1 MNIQTRKIEEGKEF
15 KREDLLELKNID
27 AIVESYGIPA
37 EGEYKDYFFEIDE
50 KYVVTI
56 IGKLKGEKPNIEKEV
71 LTGIVSAGEKV
82 QIRITASITE
92 GKIET
97 IEAINGAVLKED
109 ISETEKI
116 FEVSENGI
124 YYFKTVAD
132 NKRSNVIDVEIG
144 NIKERPRITVY
155 DETKSGFTI
164 SVENEYTEGLV
175 KEYKYYVGGELK
187 SSGTTENKYIVTG
200 LSCSTEYTN
209 IYVEVYFEEGKL
221 TSEVATARTS
231 IVTIDMLETGEYIK
245 YDSGSK
251 GIITCRVLYP
261 KSSSY
266 GLQIVSNKNVTNFAA
281 NGSGDVKTA
290 QNYYNNI
297 IATLNSFANQYL
309 NTTYALDVRC
319 VGSNPANKNAEN
331 KGPVAIGQGGSSYLN
346 IKGTDSNWTYDYNVM
361 KDNNLF
367 NGQSMVLAS
376 REIYYESGLWYHCL
390 RLANHPQYKRH
401 VLSSTYNNGLGG
413 QTSYSLNY
421 GFRPCIKLKDT
432 LKITG
437 GNGESEA
444 MAYTIGL

>member
-1 MNIQTRKIEEGKEF
+1 M
-15 KREDLLELKNID
+15 
-27 AIVESYGIPA
+27 
-37 EGEYKDYFFEIDE
+37 
-50 KYVVTI
+50 
-56 IGKLKGEKPNIEKEV
+56 
-71 LTGIVSAGEKV
+71 
-82 QIRITASITE
+82 QIKITASITE

-116 FEVSENGI
+116 FEVSENGT

-144 NIKERPRITVY
+144 NIKERPKITVY

-164 SVENEYTEGLV
+164 SVENEYADGLV
-175 KEYKYYVGGELK
+175 KEYKYYVEGELK
-187 SSGTTENKYIVTG
+187 SSGTTESKYTVTG

-221 TSEVATARTS
+221 TSEVATAKTN

-261 KSSSY
+261 KSSDY
-266 GLQIVSNKNVTNFAA
+266 GLQIVSNKNVTNFVG
-281 NGSGDVKTA
+281 NSGGDVTTS

-309 NTTYALDVRC
+309 NTTYALDARC

-331 KGPVAIGQGGSSYLN
+331 KGPIAIGSGGSAYTN
-346 IKGTDSNWTYDYNVM
+346 IKGADSNWTYDYKVM
-361 KDNNLF
+361 NENNLF
-367 NGQSMVLAS
+367 NGQSMLLAS
-376 REIYYESGLWYHCL
+376 REITSGSGMWFHNV
-390 RLANHPQYKRH
+390 RLANHPQYTAQT
-401 VLSSTYNNGLGG
+401 LSATYNNGLGG
-413 QTSYSLNY
+413 SFGFSLNY